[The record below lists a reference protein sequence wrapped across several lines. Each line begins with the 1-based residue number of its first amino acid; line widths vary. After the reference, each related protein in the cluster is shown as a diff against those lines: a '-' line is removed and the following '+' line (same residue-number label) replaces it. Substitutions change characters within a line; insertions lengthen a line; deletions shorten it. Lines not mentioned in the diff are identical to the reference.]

1 MSGAAAP
8 VQQGENNMADLER
21 LDIIVPEDDVDLVSG
36 ILALRAAH
44 GWEEQNLPDGHT
56 CFRVHGHTPDLC
68 RGIEE
73 EIRALLE
80 NARLEFSSIKD
91 QDWSAAWREFFT
103 AVPIEDTFL
112 VLAPWMPE
120 AENAAAP
127 CDEFC
132 AYPLPVV
139 INPKTAF
146 GTGHHQSTAL
156 CLKVLA
162 RWFKAGKIKPG
173 QTFFDLGTGSGILAI
188 AAARLGLTGLA
199 CDIDPVA
206 VDNALEN
213 RALNGLDGKFE
224 AETGSLDLVRGQT
237 FDCVMANIL
246 AEPLKEMAPSLALR
260 VAKGG
265 CLVLSG
271 ILENQAA
278 AVEDAFM
285 AEGLPKADWV
295 VEAGWAALV
304 WG

>member
-1 MSGAAAP
+1 
-8 VQQGENNMADLER
+8 MADLER

-36 ILALRAAH
+36 ILALRSAH
-44 GWEEQNLPDGHT
+44 GWEEQNLPDGQT
-56 CFRVHGHTPDLC
+56 CFRVHGETPDLC

-73 EIRALLE
+73 EVRALVE
-80 NARLEFSSIKD
+80 NARLEFSNIKD
-91 QDWSAAWREFFT
+91 QDWTEAWREFFT
-103 AVPIEDTFL
+103 AVPIEGTFT

-120 AENAAAP
+120 AEGAAVP

-132 AYPLPVV
+132 PYPLPVV

-188 AAARLGLTGLA
+188 ASARLGLTGLA

-224 AETGSLDLVRGQT
+224 VRLGDVSLARGQT

-246 AEPLKEMAPSLALR
+246 ADPLKEMAPALALR
-260 VAKGG
+260 LANGG
-265 CLVLSG
+265 SLVLSG
-271 ILENQAA
+271 ILEAQAA
-278 AVEDAFM
+278 AVEEAFM

-295 VEAGWAALV
+295 VEEGWAALV

>member
-1 MSGAAAP
+1 
-8 VQQGENNMADLER
+8 MAELER
-21 LDIIVPEDDVDLVSG
+21 LDIIVPDDDVDLVSG

-44 GWEEQNLPDGHT
+44 GWEEQNLPDGNT
-56 CFRVHGHTPDLC
+56 CFRVHGQTPDLC

-73 EIRALLE
+73 EVRALVE
-80 NARLEFSSIKD
+80 NARLEHGNIEDKD
-91 QDWSAAWREFFT
+91 WTEAWREFFT
-103 AVPIEDTFL
+103 PVLIEGTFI
-112 VLAPWMPE
+112 VVAPWMPE
-120 AENAAAP
+120 AENAALASA

-132 AYPLPVV
+132 PYPLPVV

-162 RWFKAGKIKPG
+162 RRYESGKIKPG

-213 RALNGLDGKFE
+213 RAINALDDKFE
-224 AETGSLDLVRGQT
+224 IRVGDVSLARGQT
-237 FDCVMANIL
+237 FDCVLANIL
-246 AEPLKEMAPSLALR
+246 AEPLKEMAPALALR
-260 VAKGG
+260 VAQGG

-271 ILENQAA
+271 ILDSQAA

-285 AEGLPKADWV
+285 AQGLPKADWV
-295 VEAGWAALV
+295 VEDGWAALA